1 MFYAGNAY
9 LPNKMQAGVCTF
21 RDYVASYRTVVGDV
35 DGLFKYESVVVVL
48 WWSFHSA
55 HI

>member
-1 MFYAGNAY
+1 MLGTLTF
-9 LPNKMQAGVCTF
+9 PIKCRQVCTF

-48 WWSFHSA
+48 W
-55 HI
+55 